1 MKKATP
7 WLKKR
12 GGYQV
17 VENEES
23 HVEKGGTAA
32 RWSKMKK
39 ATPWLKKKDGYS
51 VVEKLYPVIQRKYLG

>member
-7 WLKKR
+7 WLKKG

-39 ATPWLKKKDGYS
+39 ATLKKGGR
-51 VVEKLYPVIQRKYLG
+51 LPGGRK